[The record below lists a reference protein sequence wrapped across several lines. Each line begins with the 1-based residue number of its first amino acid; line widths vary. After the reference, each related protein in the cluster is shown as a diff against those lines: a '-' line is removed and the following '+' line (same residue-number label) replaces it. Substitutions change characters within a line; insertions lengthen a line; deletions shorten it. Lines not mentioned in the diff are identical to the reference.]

1 MHLEQIAR
9 FLTLLSPLH
18 LKGNR
23 RIIALKVREEQREI
37 KYLCAKQITSSQHIT
52 RQEMEA
58 TEQEVKRF
66 SISRLVLWSENPR
79 DPLPDRKSVTEN
91 DRIIRRA
98 IKDIDDS
105 WKLSSLLNQMGDAYD
120 FSEIPT
126 VVVKDGHPIV
136 YDGNRR
142 VILAI
147 IRHTPK
153 YLNLLPPV
161 TRKKL
166 EKFEVPTKLYC
177 NVCPER
183 KALKFIVRKHSK
195 SGSWKPI
202 QQGLFRMRYIDQAP
216 SALLQ
221 FNSLTDGAI
230 EKSNVLNQG
239 FVETQVFKKGH
250 LESLGISVE
259 KDCIKS
265 PYTTEELQ
273 SIITD
278 IFEKIK
284 DETINTRNRPRV
296 GKLPGLLSN
305 EVKALCLSKKDQPR
319 VYIEKYTPIDPTPI
333 EGEGREEKAVPQK
346 RTRRVEEDETPLFG
360 KILYLKPGSV
370 NNLYQEIE
378 GVDLLISKSIKTSEK
393 KKSMRKGVTKNA
405 HVVTR
410 MALRLLCE
418 TALKDPGMNKL
429 AEYLSKYF
437 EDARKSLSRKERKFL
452 SHNLSKVDPKAAH
465 DHEQLLSL
473 LQDSA
478 HTYDES
484 TRDYKNT
491 VAMSVL
497 VGAILSCSHGKE
509 ITR

>member
-1 MHLEQIAR
+1 
-9 FLTLLSPLH
+9 
-18 LKGNR
+18 
-23 RIIALKVREEQREI
+23 
-37 KYLCAKQITSSQHIT
+37 
-52 RQEMEA
+52 MEA

-79 DPLPDRKSVTEN
+79 DPLPDRKSVKEN

-98 IKDIDDS
+98 IKDIDES

-153 YLNLLPPV
+153 YLSLLPPV

-216 SALLQ
+216 SALLL
-221 FNSLTDGAI
+221 FNSLTGGAI
-230 EKSNVLNQG
+230 ERSDVLNQG

-284 DETINTRNRPRV
+284 IKKINTRKRPRV
-296 GKLPGLLSN
+296 GDLPGLLSN
-305 EVKALCLSKKDQPR
+305 EVQALCSSKKDQPR
-319 VYIEKYTPIDPTPI
+319 VYTEKYTPIDPAPI
-333 EGEGREEKAVPQK
+333 EEGEREEKASSPKK
-346 RTRRVEEDETPLFG
+346 RTPRNKLYETPLFG
-360 KILYLKPGSV
+360 GSLSLKEGPV
-370 NNLYQEIE
+370 NNLYREIE
-378 GVDLLISKSIKTSEK
+378 ALDKLI
-393 KKSMRKGVTKNA
+393 TKNVGKGLSEDA
-405 HVVTR
+405 HIVTR

-418 TALKDPGMNKL
+418 TAWKELKMHNL
-429 AEYLSKYF
+429 EEYLKEYF
-437 EDARKSLSRKERKFL
+437 DVAKARLCKAEKTL
-452 SHNLSKVDPKAAH
+452 LSKNISDEDPKPLETH
-465 DHEQLLSL
+465 KQLLSW

-484 TRDYKNT
+484 TRNYKQT

-509 ITR
+509 